1 MDIRIKSDTNSVACK
16 TIIENNIVCSCQVNF
31 TDNTWTISSWYTTK
45 NHKHQGIG
53 KKTLQ
58 AALQKVYDMTS
69 KPDKIE
75 YIWNGANQYVYDWMT
90 HHFDPIYKCPI
101 AVQKYASEDD
111 WDSHIYILN
120 VEKVL
125 QYFEIK

>member
-1 MDIRIKSDTNSVACK
+1 MDIRIKTDTNSVTCE
-16 TIIENNIVCSCQVNF
+16 TIIENNIACYCRVNF
-31 TDNTWTISSWYTTK
+31 AGDTWTISSWYTSK
-45 NHKHQGIG
+45 NYKRQGIG

-58 AALQKVYDMTS
+58 TALAKVYNMTS

-75 YIWNGANQYVYDWMT
+75 YIWNGANQYVYDWMI
-90 HHFDPIYKCPI
+90 HHFDPISKCPI

-111 WDSHIYILN
+111 WDSHVYMLN

-125 QYFEIK
+125 KYFEIK

>member
-1 MDIRIKSDTNSVACK
+1 MDIRIKSDTNSVTCE
-16 TIIENNIVCSCQVNF
+16 TIIENSIACSCRVNF
-31 TDNTWTISSWYTTK
+31 TRGTWTISSWYTSK
-45 NHKHQGIG
+45 NYKRQGIG

-58 AALQKVYDMTS
+58 TALEKVYDITS

-75 YIWNGANQYVYDWMT
+75 YIWNGANQYVYDWMI
-90 HHFDPIYKCPI
+90 HHFDPISKCPI

-111 WDSHIYILN
+111 WESHVYILN

-125 QYFEIK
+125 KYFEIK

>member
-1 MDIRIKSDTNSVACK
+1 MDMRIKSDTNSVTCE
-16 TIIENNIVCSCQVNF
+16 TIIENDIACSCQVNF
-31 TDNTWTISSWYTTK
+31 TGNTWTISSWYTSK
-45 NHKHQGIG
+45 KYKHQGIG

-58 AALQKVYDMTS
+58 TALVKVYSITS

-75 YIWNGANQYVYDWMT
+75 YIWNGANQYVYDWMI
-90 HHFDPIYKCPI
+90 HHFDPISKCPI

-111 WDSHIYILN
+111 WDSHVYILN

>member
-1 MDIRIKSDTNSVACK
+1 MDIRIKTDTNSVTCE
-16 TIIENNIVCSCQVNF
+16 TIIENNIACYCRVNF
-31 TDNTWTISSWYTTK
+31 ADDTWTISSWYTSK
-45 NHKHQGIG
+45 NYKHQGIG

-58 AALQKVYDMTS
+58 TVLAKVYSMTS

-75 YIWNGANQYVYDWMT
+75 YIWNGANQYVYDWMI
-90 HHFDPIYKCPI
+90 HHFDPINKCPI
-101 AVQKYASEDD
+101 AVQKYESEDD
-111 WDSHIYILN
+111 WDSHVYILN

>member
-1 MDIRIKSDTNSVACK
+1 MDIRIKTDTNSVTCE
-16 TIIENNIVCSCQVNF
+16 TIIENNIACYCRVNF
-31 TDNTWTISSWYTTK
+31 AGDTWTISSWYTSK
-45 NHKHQGIG
+45 NYKRQGIG

-58 AALQKVYDMTS
+58 TALAKVYSMTS

-75 YIWNGANQYVYDWMT
+75 YIWNGANQYVYEWMI
-90 HHFDPIYKCPI
+90 HHFDPISKCPI

-111 WDSHIYILN
+111 WDSHVYILN

>member
-1 MDIRIKSDTNSVACK
+1 MDIRIKSDTNSVTCE
-16 TIIENNIVCSCQVNF
+16 TILENNIACSCRVNF
-31 TDNTWTISSWYTTK
+31 TDNTWTISSWYTAK

-58 AALQKVYDMTS
+58 AALQKIYDITS

-75 YIWNGANQYVYDWMT
+75 YIWNGANQYVYDWMA
-90 HHFDPIYKCPI
+90 HHFDPISKCPI

-111 WDSHIYILN
+111 WDSHGYILN

-125 QYFEIK
+125 KYFEIK

>member
-1 MDIRIKSDTNSVACK
+1 MDIRIKSDTNSVTCE
-16 TIIENNIVCSCQVNF
+16 TIIENNIACSCRVNF
-31 TDNTWTISSWYTTK
+31 TGNTWTISSWYTAK
-45 NHKHQGIG
+45 NHKHHGIG

-58 AALQKVYDMTS
+58 TALQKVYDMTS

-75 YIWNGANQYVYDWMT
+75 YIWNGANQYVYDWMI
-90 HHFDPIYKCPI
+90 HHFDPISKCPI

-111 WDSHIYILN
+111 WDSHVYILN

>member
-1 MDIRIKSDTNSVACK
+1 MDIRIKTDTNSITCE
-16 TIIENNIVCSCQVNF
+16 TIIENNIACYCRVNF
-31 TDNTWTISSWYTTK
+31 AGDTWTISSWYTAK
-45 NHKHQGIG
+45 NYKHQGIG

-58 AALQKVYDMTS
+58 TALEKVYDMTS

-75 YIWNGANQYVYDWMT
+75 YIWNGANQYVYDWMI
-90 HHFDPIYKCPI
+90 HHFDPISKCPI

-111 WDSHIYILN
+111 WDSHVYILD

>member
-1 MDIRIKSDTNSVACK
+1 
-16 TIIENNIVCSCQVNF
+16 
-31 TDNTWTISSWYTTK
+31 
-45 NHKHQGIG
+45 
-53 KKTLQ
+53 
-58 AALQKVYDMTS
+58 MTS

-90 HHFDPIYKCPI
+90 HHFDPISKCPI

-111 WDSHIYILN
+111 WDSHVYILN

-125 QYFEIK
+125 KYFEIKQKKGIDENDTRTYYQIIA

>member
-1 MDIRIKSDTNSVACK
+1 MDIRIKSDTNSITCE
-16 TIIENNIVCSCQVNF
+16 TIIENDIACSCQVNF
-31 TDNTWTISSWYTTK
+31 TGNTWTISSWYTSK
-45 NHKHQGIG
+45 NYKHQGIG

-58 AALQKVYDMTS
+58 TALVKVYSITS

-75 YIWNGANQYVYDWMT
+75 YIWNGANQYVYDWMI
-90 HHFDPIYKCPI
+90 HHFDPISKCPI

-111 WDSHIYILN
+111 WDSHVYILN

-125 QYFEIK
+125 KYFEIK